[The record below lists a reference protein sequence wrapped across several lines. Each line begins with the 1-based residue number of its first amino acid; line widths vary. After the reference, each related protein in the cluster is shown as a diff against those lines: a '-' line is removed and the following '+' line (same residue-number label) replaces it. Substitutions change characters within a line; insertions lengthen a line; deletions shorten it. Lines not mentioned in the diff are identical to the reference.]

1 VRNEEETDLRLR
13 HLRWHRD
20 DLKCRP
26 DEPNCRHSL
35 VWLTRES
42 RIPLQDSLQPV
53 RALSY
58 FAGTVFLAITLP
70 IVGRGQST
78 DSALAQSA
86 CVPLAAPRSLQNSPG
101 NDFAIH
107 FQLADIL
114 ERVTCQVVRQVHGGY
129 LLWIKMDQRIDP
141 AKAD

>member
-26 DEPNCRHSL
+26 DEPNCRQSL

-53 RALSY
+53 RSP
-58 FAGTVFLAITLP
+58 FFLFFGSCITESKIRRRAVGAIASQ
-70 IVGRGQST
+70 GRGRRQ
-78 DSALAQSA
+78 
-86 CVPLAAPRSLQNSPG
+86 AANRVNMRLRKAGSL
-101 NDFAIH
+101 
-107 FQLADIL
+107 L
-114 ERVTCQVVRQVHGGY
+114 
-129 LLWIKMDQRIDP
+129 
-141 AKAD
+141 